1 MLLELA
7 RPVTLIASILSLLA
21 VFHAAFLNPGSR
33 IEDRIYDALLLLF
46 IAAAVSAIGGIVFRQ
61 NSYLQRPR
69 PLLLDTLP
77 MQLFAWAAAIMLVL
91 FLLSWYLE
99 LNFIQFRDYRL

>member
-21 VFHAAFLNPGSR
+21 VFHAAFLVPGST
-33 IEDRIYDALLLLF
+33 IEDRIYDGLLLLLL
-46 IAAAVSAIGGIVFRQ
+46 AAAVSAIGGIVFRQ
-61 NSYLQRPR
+61 QAYSSHPR
-69 PLLLDTLP
+69 PLLAETLP
-77 MQLFAWAAAIMLVL
+77 MQLFCWAAAIMLAL

-99 LNFIQFRDYRL
+99 ANFIQFRDYRL